1 MKSTRH
7 PIRRVQRCILLTLT
21 ATVWTVAP
29 AQAQWV
35 VTPYLGINLAG
46 DAEFRRGGPGVS
58 VAFFGERVGFEFD
71 VERYN
76 HFFKDKDLAHLVANN
91 CGVGQTGGP
100 CTDLNTDAIG
110 YMGNVIV
117 PIRIAAATNWR
128 PYAAAGL
135 GVIHSWVT
143 DPSNTVADT
152 NQNNVAFDLGGGV
165 MYSLNK
171 RVALRGDVRYFLAFV
186 DEAKRD
192 GFYFNDYG
200 FLRATFG
207 VTFGFPR

>member
-1 MKSTRH
+1 MMRAQH
-7 PIRRVQRCILLTLT
+7 GILLTVAAIALT
-21 ATVWTVAP
+21 AAP

-58 VAFFGERVGFEFD
+58 VAHFDGLLGFEFD

-76 HFFKDKDLAHLVANN
+76 HFYKDKNVTGLVENN
-91 CGVGQTGGP
+91 CGVGSASMA

-110 YMGNVIV
+110 YMGNVV
-117 PIRIAAATNWR
+117 TPIRITSAKDWR

-135 GVIHSWVT
+135 GVIHSWLT

-152 NQNNVAFDLGGGV
+152 NQNNFAFNFGGGV
-165 MYSLNK
+165 MYSLSN
-171 RVALRGDVRYFLAFV
+171 RVGLRGDVRYFRALV
-186 DEAKRD
+186 DQDKRE
-192 GFYFNDYG
+192 GFYFKDYG
-200 FLRATFG
+200 FLRVTVG
-207 VTFGFPR
+207 VTFGSPR